1 MDVKLIVRQMKAKGL
16 TEDEIKKNL
25 AALGVPNPDEVYAQA
40 VERVSEMPL
49 APPKEEKAPAE
60 EKIVEEAPPLEI
72 TSISGEEEKMF
83 EVGKKPG
90 SALPPEAAELMAPL
104 PKTVSADVSAKLD
117 ETIALLKAL
126 QDINKKILE
135 TNREMLMRLK
145 MK

>member
-1 MDVKLIVRQMKAKGL
+1 
-16 TEDEIKKNL
+16 
-25 AALGVPNPDEVYAQA
+25 
-40 VERVSEMPL
+40 MPL
-49 APPKEEKAPAE
+49 PPAAEKPPAE
-60 EKIVEEAPPLEI
+60 EKSVEEAPPFEI
-72 TSISGEEEKMF
+72 TSVAGEEEKML

-90 SALPPEAAELMAPL
+90 PAMPAEAAELMTPL
-104 PKTVSADVSAKLD
+104 PKTVSADVAAKLD